1 MIYIF
6 ISEFNVRGIH
16 PVGGKIDQSVICD
29 CGPAIGKLRK
39 ELEVHVAWEDDM
51 WKPDSDSFIAAKQKI
66 EDQVCTKNLKILCC
80 KILGISYIF
89 NTILNLLSLKCL
101 NIFS

>member
-1 MIYIF
+1 MIFIS

-39 ELEVHVAWEDDM
+39 EFEVHVAWEDDM

-66 EDQVCTKNLKILCC
+66 EDQVCTKYLKILCG
-80 KILGISYIF
+80 KILSPIF
-89 NTILNLLSLKCL
+89 LLQIDIDLMEIK
-101 NIFS
+101 

>member
-1 MIYIF
+1 MFFSHDSSF

-66 EDQVCTKNLKILCC
+66 EEQV
-80 KILGISYIF
+80 S
-89 NTILNLLSLKCL
+89 SLRRKKKSHPY
-101 NIFS
+101 FHVVS